1 MSPARKRSAKQVATA
16 YFEAIAARDVDAL
29 AEEWAPGGIDHF
41 YGMEELK
48 APQDVKRF
56 FADLFKAIPD
66 FSMSVTDMVAYGEK
80 AAVRWAATGTFD
92 GQGKF
97 QGIAPT
103 GARVELEGLDL
114 LTIRDGLI
122 QENFAYTNGMEMAR
136 QMGVLPPLGSPGEKA
151 MMAATNAKT
160 AAAARIRALRNR

>member
-1 MSPARKRSAKQVATA
+1 MAATRKSAKQVAAA
-16 YFEAIAARDVDAL
+16 YFEAIAARDLEAMADV
-29 AEEWAPGGIDHF
+29 WAKGGIDHF
-41 YGMEELK
+41 YGMEDLV
-48 APQDVKRF
+48 APEGVKRF
-56 FADLFKAIPD
+56 FSEMFRAIPD
-66 FSMSVTDMVAYGEK
+66 FSMSVTDMVAYGDK
-80 AAVRWAATGTFD
+80 AAVRWCATGTFN

-97 QGIAPT
+97 QNIAPT
-103 GARVELEGLDL
+103 GARVEIEGLDL

-160 AAAARIRALRNR
+160 AAAKRLRKLAGR